1 MKFFKI
7 IKNTYAKYATFS
19 GRSTRSEFW
28 FFVLFYYTTIFLLTF
43 SMFFLEMN
51 KILMWIMYA
60 FSLGSLLPYLGVAIR
75 RLHDSNKSA
84 WYVLLPIVPSIVSRL
99 EGLEWFGIVSLVIS
113 ILLFSL
119 PSDLKKNKYGPV
131 ITVEKKSVK
140 KKTKA
145 KTKTKKKSKKTTKK
159 KKR

>member
-1 MKFFKI
+1 MKFFNI

-19 GRSTRSEFW
+19 GRATRSEFW

-43 SMFFLEMN
+43 SLFFLEMN

-119 PSDLKKNKYGPV
+119 PGDLKKNKYGLV

-145 KTKTKKKSKKTTKK
+145 NNKK
-159 KKR
+159 KKK

>member
-1 MKFFKI
+1 MS
-7 IKNTYAKYATFS
+7 N
-19 GRSTRSEFW
+19 
-28 FFVLFYYTTIFLLTF
+28 VLL
-43 SMFFLEMN
+43 
-51 KILMWIMYA
+51 WIVYA

-84 WYVLLPIVPSIVSRL
+84 WYVLLPIVPSIVSRI
-99 EGLEWFGIVSLVIS
+99 EGFEWFGIISLVIS

-145 KTKTKKKSKKTTKK
+145 NNKK
-159 KKR
+159 KKK

>member
-1 MKFFKI
+1 
-7 IKNTYAKYATFS
+7 
-19 GRSTRSEFW
+19 
-28 FFVLFYYTTIFLLTF
+28 
-43 SMFFLEMN
+43 
-51 KILMWIMYA
+51 MWIMYA

-119 PSDLKKNKYGPV
+119 PGDLKKNKYGPV

-140 KKTKA
+140 LTI
-145 KTKTKKKSKKTTKK
+145 
-159 KKR
+159 KKRRNKFKKVRGLF

>member
-1 MKFFKI
+1 M
-7 IKNTYAKYATFS
+7 
-19 GRSTRSEFW
+19 
-28 FFVLFYYTTIFLLTF
+28 FYFQK
-43 SMFFLEMN
+43 SN
-51 KILMWIMYA
+51 VLMWIMYA

-99 EGLEWFGIVSLVIS
+99 EGLEWFGIISLVIS

>member
-1 MKFFKI
+1 MKFFNI

-19 GRSTRSEFW
+19 GRATRSEFW
-28 FFVLFYYTTIFLLTF
+28 FFVLFYYTTVFLLTF
-43 SMFFLEMN
+43 SMFYFQMN
-51 KILMWIMYA
+51 NILMWIVYA

>member
-1 MKFFKI
+1 MKFFNI

-19 GRSTRSEFW
+19 GRATRSEFW

-43 SMFFLEMN
+43 SLFFLEMN

-119 PSDLKKNKYGPV
+119 PGDLKKNKYGPV

-145 KTKTKKKSKKTTKK
+145 NN
-159 KKR
+159 KKRRNKFKKVRGLF

>member
-1 MKFFKI
+1 MKFFNI

-19 GRSTRSEFW
+19 GRATRSEFW

-43 SMFFLEMN
+43 SLFFLEMN

-119 PSDLKKNKYGPV
+119 PGDLKKNKYGPV

-145 KTKTKKKSKKTTKK
+145 NNK
-159 KKR
+159 KKRIR

>member
-1 MKFFKI
+1 MKFFNT

-19 GRSTRSEFW
+19 GRATRSEFW
-28 FFVLFYYTTIFLLTF
+28 FFVLFYYLTIFVLTF
-43 SMFFLEMN
+43 SLFYLQMN
-51 KILMWIMYA
+51 QVVMWIMYA

-99 EGLEWFGIVSLVIS
+99 EGFEWFGIISLVIS

-119 PSDLKKNKYGPV
+119 PGDLKKNKYGPV
-131 ITVEKKSVK
+131 IVLEKKSIK
-140 KKTKA
+140 KKTKTKVKA
-145 KTKTKKKSKKTTKK
+145 KTKVKTKVKK
-159 KKR
+159 KK

>member
-1 MKFFKI
+1 MKFFNI

-19 GRSTRSEFW
+19 GRATRSEFW

-43 SMFFLEMN
+43 SLFFLEMN

-119 PSDLKKNKYGPV
+119 PGDLKKNKYGPV
-131 ITVEKKSVK
+131 ITVEKK
-140 KKTKA
+140 KTKA
-145 KTKTKKKSKKTTKK
+145 NNKK
-159 KKR
+159 KKK

>member
-1 MKFFKI
+1 M
-7 IKNTYAKYATFS
+7 
-19 GRSTRSEFW
+19 
-28 FFVLFYYTTIFLLTF
+28 FYFQM
-43 SMFFLEMN
+43 SN
-51 KILMWIMYA
+51 VLMWIMYA

-99 EGLEWFGIVSLVIS
+99 EGLEWFGIISLVIS

-131 ITVEKKSVK
+131 IAFKKKRVK
-140 KKTKA
+140 KKPKLKIKA
-145 KTKTKKKSKKTTKK
+145 KIQIKN
-159 KKR
+159 

>member
-1 MKFFKI
+1 MKFFNS
-7 IKNTYAKYATFS
+7 IKNTYVKYATFS
-19 GRSTRSEFW
+19 GRATRSEFW

-99 EGLEWFGIVSLVIS
+99 EGLEWFGIISLVIS

-131 ITVEKKSVK
+131 IAFKKKRVK
-140 KKTKA
+140 KKPKLKIKA
-145 KTKTKKKSKKTTKK
+145 KIQIKN
-159 KKR
+159 

>member
-1 MKFFKI
+1 MKFFNT

-19 GRSTRSEFW
+19 GRATRSEFW
-28 FFVLFYYTTIFLLTF
+28 YFVLFYYTTIFLLTF
-43 SMFFLEMN
+43 SLFFLEMN

-84 WYVLLPIVPSIVSRL
+84 WYVLLPIVPSIASRL
-99 EGLEWFGIVSLVIS
+99 EGFEWFGILSLVIS

-119 PSDLKKNKYGPV
+119 PGDLKKNKYGTV
-131 ITVEKKSVK
+131 IALEKKSIK

-145 KTKTKKKSKKTTKK
+145 RAKVKK
-159 KKR
+159 

>member
-1 MKFFKI
+1 
-7 IKNTYAKYATFS
+7 
-19 GRSTRSEFW
+19 
-28 FFVLFYYTTIFLLTF
+28 
-43 SMFFLEMN
+43 
-51 KILMWIMYA
+51 MWIMYA

-119 PSDLKKNKYGPV
+119 PGDLKKNKYGPV
-131 ITVEKKSVK
+131 ITVEKK
-140 KKTKA
+140 KTKA
-145 KTKTKKKSKKTTKK
+145 NN
-159 KKR
+159 KKRRNKFKKVRGLF

>member
-1 MKFFKI
+1 M
-7 IKNTYAKYATFS
+7 KYATFS
-19 GRSTRSEFW
+19 GRATRSEFW

-43 SMFFLEMN
+43 SLFFLEMN

-119 PSDLKKNKYGPV
+119 PGDLKKNKYGPV

-145 KTKTKKKSKKTTKK
+145 NNKK
-159 KKR
+159 KKK

>member
-1 MKFFKI
+1 MKFFNI

-19 GRSTRSEFW
+19 GRATRSEFW
-28 FFVLFYYTTIFLLTF
+28 FFVLFYYTIVFLLTF
-43 SMFFLEMN
+43 SLFFLEMN

-119 PSDLKKNKYGPV
+119 LGDLKKNKYGPV
-131 ITVEKKSVK
+131 ITVEKK
-140 KKTKA
+140 KTKA
-145 KTKTKKKSKKTTKK
+145 NNKK
-159 KKR
+159 KKK